1 MKSWTVLKKDHLGNL
16 SCSHVS
22 APMGGSAAYQ
32 YIREN
37 YNTIEIE
44 IIAIIPGAQEI
55 YDAKDPGK
63 PLPIQK

>member
-1 MKSWTVLKKDHLGNL
+1 
-16 SCSHVS
+16 
-22 APMGGSAAYQ
+22 MGGSAAYQ